1 MKEEIKETL
10 DNMKVIDLL
19 NKIAN
24 GEEPPKKIK
33 YQDEEY
39 ILNKI
44 CLEDNKTHIDY
55 YLKGRELLLFEDI
68 INIVLTLNE
77 EVEIIEE
84 DKKIEKA
91 EYQTS
96 QIPPWFRNE
105 ELIKV
110 INNNF
115 ELQTKAIRLLIDEIN
130 KLKEKE

>member
-1 MKEEIKETL
+1 M
-10 DNMKVIDLL
+10 
-19 NKIAN
+19 
-24 GEEPPKKIK
+24 
-33 YQDEEY
+33 
-39 ILNKI
+39 
-44 CLEDNKTHIDY
+44 
-55 YLKGRELLLFEDI
+55 KGRELLLFEDI